1 MLHRLLLLVQRART
15 IMAPVARPSFSGDPA
30 PPQNNQRFARND
42 QRQSPRIPLRDTPV
56 HVTDGCLFATATM
69 ENISPTGLCL
79 RNIPEQLYTNAEEL
93 TVFSSVNP
101 GLPILQIAPRWQK
114 TGLDGK
120 TIGAVI
126 LNATDTWRL
135 FFVHNAGHLGI

>member
-15 IMAPVARPSFSGDPA
+15 IMAPVARPSFSEDPA

-79 RNIPEQLYTNAEEL
+79 RNI
-93 TVFSSVNP
+93 
-101 GLPILQIAPRWQK
+101 LQIAPRWQK

-120 TIGAVI
+120 TIGAVT

>member
-1 MLHRLLLLVQRART
+1 
-15 IMAPVARPSFSGDPA
+15 
-30 PPQNNQRFARND
+30 
-42 QRQSPRIPLRDTPV
+42 
-56 HVTDGCLFATATM
+56 M